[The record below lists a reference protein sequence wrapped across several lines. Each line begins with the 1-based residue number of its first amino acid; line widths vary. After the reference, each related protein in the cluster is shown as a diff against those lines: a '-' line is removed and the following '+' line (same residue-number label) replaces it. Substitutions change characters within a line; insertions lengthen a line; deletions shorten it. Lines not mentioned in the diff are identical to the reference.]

1 MTAIQD
7 FSTALADLVESAGQ
21 HVVQVNARRRLS
33 ASGVIWSED
42 GVIVTAHHVVRRDEG
57 IVVGLPDGTHAE
69 ATLIGRDPSSDL
81 AVLKVD
87 ASGLAVPAWGASDDL
102 RVGHFV
108 LALARPRQSVQATH
122 GIVSGLGAPFGGR
135 GPGRGTRFVRTDVL
149 MYPGFSGGPL
159 ATTAG
164 ALAGINTS
172 ALRRGVSITVPSD
185 TVAQV
190 AETLLAHGRM
200 PRGYL
205 GVGLQPVRLPDAV
218 QESLAQETG
227 LMIMSVEADAPAAGA
242 GIVQGDVLVAL
253 DGEPTPHI
261 DALEALL
268 VGDRV
273 GRSVSLQF
281 IRGGQV
287 QQADVTVGQSE

>member
-7 FSTALADLVESAGQ
+7 FSAALADLVESAGQ

-42 GVIVTAHHVVRRDEG
+42 GVIVTAHHVVRRDED
-57 IVVGLPDGTHAE
+57 IVVGLPDGTHVE

-87 ASGLAVPAWGASDDL
+87 ASGLAVSTWGASDDL

-108 LALARPRQSVQATH
+108 LALARPRQSIQATH
-122 GIVSGLGAPFGGR
+122 GIVSGLGAPFGGP

-185 TVAQV
+185 TVARV
-190 AETLLAHGRM
+190 VETLLAHGRM

-205 GVGLQPVRLPDAV
+205 GVGLQPVRLADAM
-218 QESLAQETG
+218 QETLAQETG

-268 VGDRV
+268 SGDRV
-273 GRSVSLQF
+273 GQTVVAKL
-281 IRGGQV
+281 IRGGAV
-287 QQADVTVGQSE
+287 QESDVEIGLAE